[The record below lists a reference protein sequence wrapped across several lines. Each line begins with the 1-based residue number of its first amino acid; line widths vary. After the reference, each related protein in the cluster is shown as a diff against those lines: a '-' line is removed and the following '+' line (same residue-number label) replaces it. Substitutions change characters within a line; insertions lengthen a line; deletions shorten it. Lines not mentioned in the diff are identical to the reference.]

1 MSQDAQ
7 STPVFSPVEAAGLPT
22 PVGPYS
28 YATRAGELV
37 FCSGFLALDPRDSSP
52 LSDHSPAEQT
62 RIVLDNLLATLAAVG
77 GDARNV
83 VRTTV
88 YVADLTDYA
97 EVNEVYREVFSEP
110 YPARAAVEVKAL
122 IGGLA
127 VEIDAIAVV
136 PTGA

>member
-7 STPVFSPVEAAGLPT
+7 PTALFTPVEAAGLPA

-28 YATRAGELV
+28 YATRAGDLL
-37 FCSGFLALDPRDSSP
+37 FCSGFLALDPADSSP
-52 LSDHSPAEQT
+52 LADRSAAEQT

-77 GDARNV
+77 ADARNV

-88 YVADLTDYA
+88 YVADLADYA
-97 EVNEVYREVFSEP
+97 AVNEVYREVFSEP
-110 YPARAAVEVKAL
+110 YPARAAIEAKAL

-136 PTGA
+136 PAAA